1 MLRQSQ
7 SGAGR
12 LFAQQPV
19 FKLRSVTKVKT
30 RCVQEENKEEAAL
43 DALLDPER
51 NTMLQMAAADVA
63 SSSKLRTASEK
74 QVCRACATD
83 HNAAHDAGM
92 DLLFAAALEMR
103 RTASVG
109 SQYVLTLSKCNY
121 SSGRWDSLRGMC
133 GRP

>member
-1 MLRQSQ
+1 MQNVGALLRQSQ

-19 FKLRSVTKVKT
+19 FKLRSATKVKT

-74 QVCRACATD
+74 QVCRAGATD
-83 HNAAHDAGM
+83 YNAAHDA
-92 DLLFAAALEMR
+92 
-103 RTASVG
+103 VG
-109 SQYVLTLSKCNY
+109 RGPAVRCSIGSAVDSKC
-121 SSGRWDSLRGMC
+121 RQPEC
-133 GRP
+133 AHAFEV